1 MNPAMVTKI
10 LISLTIPSM
19 LTKLLMT
26 KLPLD
31 PTSKLLIQMKKKNG
45 NKPAKENM
53 MLILKIKLGNW
64 CLLPQSSPRMERN
77 TLLCKACGDFELR
90 LKMV

>member
-1 MNPAMVTKI
+1 MNLAMVIKI
-10 LISLTIPSM
+10 LISLTMPSM

-26 KLPLD
+26 KSPLD
-31 PTSKLLIQMKKKNG
+31 PTSKLLVQIKKKNG
-45 NKPAKENM
+45 NKPAKENI

-64 CLLPQSSPRMERN
+64 CLFPRSFPRMERN